1 MARTVM
7 ATVFQTSVDSP
18 LQMWGRE
25 RGIRTGQG
33 SSDSDAN
40 HFCGFG
46 SLPKKKDVMKSDAW
60 S

>member
-1 MARTVM
+1 M